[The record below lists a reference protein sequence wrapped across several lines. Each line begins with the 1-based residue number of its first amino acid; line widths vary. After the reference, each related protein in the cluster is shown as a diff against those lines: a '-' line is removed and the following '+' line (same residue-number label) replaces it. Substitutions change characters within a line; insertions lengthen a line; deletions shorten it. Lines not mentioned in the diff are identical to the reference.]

1 MKKFG
6 GTSHHFVGMNNCVF
20 VPYIN
25 NIKMAIGTR
34 TTPAAHYGHHIS
46 RSTQHDGI
54 ARQMDDAPHVPPLA
68 LENNKVAARK
78 AVTNHAVHQ
87 YPVAFSQHRTEVGRY
102 SV

>member
-34 TTPAAHYGHHIS
+34 TTPAAHYGYHIS

-54 ARQMDDAPHVPPLA
+54 ARQMDDAPHVDALP
-68 LENNKVAARK
+68 LENNKVAMRK
-78 AVTNHAVHQ
+78 AVTCHAVHQ